1 MDDTRGTA
9 TGEAPA
15 GSGGGVRWAT
25 ATVDARGVVIRWST
39 AAEQMLGYAPVEIVG
54 HKAEGLLQGAL
65 PASGWRSL
73 ARQELWSGRIAVRHR
88 DGGPMHVDLLACP
101 LGDRDGNG
109 GGTGS
114 GGGAGQWL
122 LATVAE
128 PGAARDADLTE
139 RSFAQA
145 VLPMAIHD
153 VDLRLLRANHEMC
166 RIVGLTEEEMRG
178 RRSGFLTENRVDAE
192 VERPMRRALRTG
204 EPETALTFR
213 RAAGEH
219 HERAWTVSLSP
230 LTDEYGQVLAVAVAG
245 LEISEEYRAREGLA
259 LLNEAGLRIGTTL
272 DVTRTAEELAS
283 TPLPRF
289 ADFISV
295 DLLDSVLRG
304 DEPTPD
310 PLTGDVRLRRVAHQS
325 AHRPDVP
332 EAAVA
337 VGEVDNYPEYS
348 PPARCLTT
356 GRAVLTGPWDTE
368 YTRWMT
374 RDPRRAANCPRYGVQ
389 SLIAA
394 PLVARGNIL
403 GAALFCR
410 SVNPEAFTEEDLLLA
425 EQLAARAAVCIDNA
439 RRFTRERSTAV
450 TLQRSLLPRGLPPQ
464 SAVEVAT
471 RYRPADSEYGV
482 GGDWFDVIPLSGSRV
497 ALVVGDVVGHGIH
510 ASATMGR
517 LRTAVRTLADMD
529 LPPDELFTHL
539 DDVVVRLA
547 SENVG
552 TEENADTAADDA
564 YVGASCLYAVYD
576 PVSRRCCAAR
586 AGHPPPVLAKPDGT
600 VEVVRLPAGPPL
612 GLGDLP
618 FESVEFEIPEGSLLA
633 LYTDGLIQ
641 SREHDVGSGIEVL
654 CDILSTPTASLESIC
669 DSVLRSLFATRP
681 VDDVALLVARTHA
694 LDDGQVATWELPAEP
709 SLVADAR
716 ERVTGQLVSWGLEEL
731 TFSTELVVSELFTN
745 AILHAGGPVQLR
757 LIRDRT
763 LICEVSDSSTTAP
776 HMRRARVFDEGGRGL
791 LLVAQLSER
800 WGTRQIP
807 TGKAIWAEQALP
819 VA

>member
-1 MDDTRGTA
+1 MDDTRGAA

-15 GSGGGVRWAT
+15 GAGGGVGWAT
-25 ATVDARGVVIRWST
+25 ATVDARGVVVRWST
-39 AAEQMLGYAPVEIVG
+39 AAEQVLGYAPVEIVG
-54 HKAEGLLQGAL
+54 HAAGGLLRGTL
-65 PASGWRSL
+65 PASGWRAL
-73 ARQELWSGRIAVRHR
+73 ARHEPWSGRIGVRHR
-88 DGGPMHVDLLACP
+88 NGGPMDLDLLACP
-101 LGDRDGNG
+101 LGDGD
-109 GGTGS
+109 
-114 GGGAGQWL
+114 GAGQWL
-122 LATVAE
+122 LATAAE
-128 PGAARDADLTE
+128 PRSARDADLTE
-139 RSFAQA
+139 RSFTQA

-178 RRSGFLTENRVDAE
+178 RRSGFLTENRSDAE

-204 EPETALTFR
+204 EAETALTFR

-230 LTDEYGQVLAVAVAG
+230 LADEDGQIRAVAVAG

-325 AHRPDVP
+325 AHRPGVP

-337 VGEVDNYPEYS
+337 VGDVDNYPEYS

-374 RDPRRAANCPRYGVQ
+374 RDPKRAANCPRFGVQ
-389 SLIAA
+389 SVIAA

-439 RRFTRERSTAV
+439 RRYTRERSTAV
-450 TLQRSLLPRGLPPQ
+450 TLQRSLLPRGLPTQ

-547 SENVG
+547 SEN
-552 TEENADTAADDA
+552 TDTTADDA

-576 PVSRRCCAAR
+576 PVSRHCCAAR

-618 FESVEFEIPEGSLLA
+618 FESAEFEIPEGSLLA

-641 SREHDVGSGIEVL
+641 TREHDVGSGIEVL
-654 CDILSTPTASLESIC
+654 SDILSTPAPSLDSIC
-669 DSVLRSLFATRP
+669 DSVLRSLFSTRP

-745 AILHAGGPVQLR
+745 AILHAGGPVRLR

-791 LLVAQLSER
+791 LLVAQLSKR

>member
-9 TGEAPA
+9 ASRTPA
-15 GSGGGVRWAT
+15 GSGGGVTWAT
-25 ATVDARGVVIRWST
+25 ATVDAQGVVLAWST
-39 AAEQMLGYAPVEIVG
+39 AAEHLLGYAPVEIVG
-54 HKAEGLLQGAL
+54 HPASELLRGAL
-65 PASGWRSL
+65 PASGRRSL
-73 ARQELWSGRIAVRHR
+73 SRKEPWSGRIPARHR
-88 DGGPMHVDLLACP
+88 DGGPVDVDLLASP
-101 LGDRDGNG
+101 LRSADG
-109 GGTGS
+109 T
-114 GGGAGQWL
+114 GQWL
-122 LATVAE
+122 LATVAHPFPA
-128 PGAARDADLTE
+128 PGADLAE

-153 VDLRLLRANHEMC
+153 TDLRLLRANHEMC
-166 RIVGLTEEEMRG
+166 RIVGLTEDEMRG
-178 RRSGFLTENRVDAE
+178 RRSGFLTENRTDAH

-219 HERAWTVSLSP
+219 HERAWNVSLSP
-230 LTDEYGQVLAVAVAG
+230 LTDQEGRVRAVAVTG

-272 DVTRTAEELAS
+272 DVTRTAQELAS

-295 DLLDSVLRG
+295 DLLDSVLHG
-304 DEPTPD
+304 DEPTPG
-310 PLTGDVRLRRVAHQS
+310 PPTGDVRLRRVAHRS
-325 AHRPDVP
+325 AHRPDAP

-337 VGEVDNYPEYS
+337 LGDVDNYPEYS
-348 PPARCLTT
+348 PPARCLST

-368 YTRWMT
+368 YLKWMT
-374 RDPRRAANCPRYGVQ
+374 RDPNRAANCPRYGVQ
-389 SLIAA
+389 SIVAA

-439 RRFTRERSTAV
+439 RRYTRERGTAV
-450 TLQRSLLPRGLPPQ
+450 TLQRSLLPRGEAPQ

-471 RYRPADSEYGV
+471 RYRPADSQYGV

-547 SENVG
+547 SENTGAV
-552 TEENADTAADDA
+552 ADDA
-564 YVGASCLYAVYD
+564 NVGASCLYAVYD
-576 PVSRRCCAAR
+576 PVSRHCCVSR
-586 AGHPPPVLAKPDGT
+586 AGHPPPVLAGPDGT
-600 VEVVRLPAGPPL
+600 VEVLQVPAGPPL

-618 FESVEFEIPEGSLLA
+618 FESAEFDIPEGSLLV
-633 LYTDGLIQ
+633 LYTDGLIE
-641 SREHDVGSGIEVL
+641 SREHDAGSGIEVL
-654 CDILSTPTASLESIC
+654 CDILRTPSPSLESVC
-669 DSVLRSLFATRP
+669 DTVLQSLYSSTP
-681 VDDVALLVARTHA
+681 VDDVALLVARTHT
-694 LDDGQVATWELPAEP
+694 LDAGQVATWELPAEP
-709 SLVADAR
+709 ALVADAR
-716 ERVTGQLVSWGLEEL
+716 ERVTGQLASWGLEEL

-745 AILHAGGPVQLR
+745 AILHAGGPVRLR

-807 TGKAIWAEQALP
+807 TGKSIWAEQALP
-819 VA
+819 AA